1 MGLLPE
7 QRGWM
12 EYVGSFFTQDR
23 NENWKDIIKMMARE
37 QEEEEDSLS
46 PSLAELMVGVLRE
59 SRSLLSHFLFTVFV
73 RIFFR

>member
-46 PSLAELMVGVLRE
+46 LPLSLN
-59 SRSLLSHFLFTVFV
+59 
-73 RIFFR
+73 

>member
-1 MGLLPE
+1 
-7 QRGWM
+7 M

-59 SRSLLSHFLFTVFV
+59 SRSLLSHFLFTVFSLSFSGKELQ
-73 RIFFR
+73 RRNKE